1 MKILQVCP
9 KYYPTIGGVEEH
21 VKNISERLAKE
32 HEVTVFACDPSGKL
46 PKEEE
51 INGVLVRRFNSFSPG
66 DAYHISFEMARELKK
81 SEFDIVHGHNYH
93 ALPLYFARSVK
104 AKKFIVTPHYHGHG
118 HTPLRNFFI
127 KLYKPLGKRI
137 FDKADRVIA
146 VSEYEKQLLLKD
158 FSLDKDKI
166 SVIPNGI
173 DLSEFNNLGRIPR
186 ESKTILCIS
195 RLERYKGVQYIIQT
209 LPLLD
214 KEFHL
219 EIVGKGPYKAKLVKL
234 INGLGLSN
242 RVKFRQDLPRQ
253 ELLNIYA
260 RASLFILLSQHEAF
274 SIVVAEALAAKTP
287 CIVANT
293 SALSEWID
301 DKNCFGIDYPIDT
314 GKLAELITDVIGKQV
329 GNVKLWEWDEVVR
342 ALSRI
347 YREGQNSKGAEVTTQ
362 SLL

>member
-1 MKILQVCP
+1 M
-9 KYYPTIGGVEEH
+9 
-21 VKNISERLAKE
+21 
-32 HEVTVFACDPSGKL
+32 
-46 PKEEE
+46 
-51 INGVLVRRFNSFSPG
+51 
-66 DAYHISFEMARELKK
+66 
-81 SEFDIVHGHNYH
+81 
-93 ALPLYFARSVK
+93 
-104 AKKFIVTPHYHGHG
+104 
-118 HTPLRNFFI
+118 
-127 KLYKPLGKRI
+127 YKPLGKRI

-234 INGLGLSN
+234 IDELGLSN
-242 RVKFRQDLPRQ
+242 RVRFYQDLPRQ
-253 ELLNIYA
+253 ELVKMYA
-260 RASLFILLSQHEAF
+260 RAGIFILLSRYESF

-287 CIVANT
+287 CIVANA

-301 DKNCFGIDYPIDT
+301 DKNCFGIDYPIDKA
-314 GKLAELITDVIGKQV
+314 KLAELITKAIGIEV
-329 GNVKLWEWDEVVR
+329 GNVKLWDWDDVVKELR
-342 ALSRI
+342 VAYNLGS
-347 YREGQNSKGAEVTTQ
+347 N
-362 SLL
+362 LL